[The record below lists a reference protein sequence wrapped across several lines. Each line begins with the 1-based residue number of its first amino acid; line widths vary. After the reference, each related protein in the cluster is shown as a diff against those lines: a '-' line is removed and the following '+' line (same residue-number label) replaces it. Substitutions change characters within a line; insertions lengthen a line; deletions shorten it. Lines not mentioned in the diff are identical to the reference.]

1 MSSLTPGLLFLTV
14 FIALLPLQ
22 VSAFGAGDIPDFA
35 YLNGLSP
42 YLIHHRANEMPFID
56 KAFRHGD
63 IENILTEIAKTAG
76 GVVTGGGILQFA
88 QSVVAAG
95 TGGSK
100 FSKSDVKKVYFAS
113 HFLVASRCR

>member
-42 YLIHHRANEMPFID
+42 YLSFI
-56 KAFRHGD
+56 
-63 IENILTEIAKTAG
+63 IA
-76 GVVTGGGILQFA
+76 
-88 QSVVAAG
+88 
-95 TGGSK
+95 
-100 FSKSDVKKVYFAS
+100 
-113 HFLVASRCR
+113 